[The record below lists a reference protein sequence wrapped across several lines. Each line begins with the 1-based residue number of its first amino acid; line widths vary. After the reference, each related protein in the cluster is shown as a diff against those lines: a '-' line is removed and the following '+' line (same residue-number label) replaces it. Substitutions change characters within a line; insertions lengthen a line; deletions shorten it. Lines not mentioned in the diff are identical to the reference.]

1 MIAASVVCVW
11 FWVPL
16 LTKHR
21 SAYELLD
28 FAHEKEWFMI
38 WRNLIQ
44 VFYQNLSL
52 AMK

>member
-28 FAHEKEWFMI
+28 ISHEKEWFMI
-38 WRNLIQ
+38 WRDLIQ